1 MAVIINE
8 LEVVLESPSTA
19 SAPAAAT
26 APAKPAVPQQIQPL
40 DVLDINQREERARWR
55 VYAH

>member
-8 LEVVLESPSTA
+8 LEVVLESPSA
-19 SAPAAAT
+19 APAPAAAT
-26 APAKPAVPQQIQPL
+26 APPRPAAPQQIQPL
-40 DVLDINQREERARWR
+40 DMLDINEREERARWR